1 MAIIS
6 SIASAV
12 GAALSSAAAAIAG
25 GIGSAFAAIGSAGA
39 AIGSAGAAIGS
50 AGGAIGI
57 TAEGISIASGLI
69 GAAGSIGSGVAQAK
83 QQRDTGKYNS
93 AIQNNQAI
101 EIENANQRKL
111 AQSRMLQSQQL
122 SNQRAI
128 AAAKG
133 ISLESASSLSLF
145 DDTAVA
151 GAFREEQ
158 FNYNSSSKA
167 SSLRSGAVLSKYQGN
182 ASSTN
187 SLVSAFGSGIASG
200 GRVAKNWYQ
209 MG

>member
-6 SIASAV
+6 SIASAIG
-12 GAALSSAAAAIAG
+12 GALSAAAG
-25 GIGSAFAAIGSAGA
+25 AIGSAVA
-39 AIGSAGAAIGS
+39 SIGTALGTAGAGL
-50 AGGAIGI
+50 
-57 TAEGISIASGLI
+57 GISAQGISLAASL
-69 GAAGSIGSGVAQAK
+69 AGSIGSSAAQAK
-83 QQRDTGKYNS
+83 QQKETGKYNS

-101 EIENANQRKL
+101 ETENANQRKL

-122 SNQRAI
+122 SSQRAI

-133 ISLESASSLSLF
+133 VSLESASSLSLF
-145 DDTAVA
+145 DDTAIA
-151 GAFREEQ
+151 GAFREEE

-167 SSLRSGAVLSKYQGN
+167 SSLRAGAALSKYQGK
-182 ASSTN
+182 ASAAN
-187 SLVSAFGSGIASG
+187 SLVSGFGSVIASG

>member
-1 MAIIS
+1 MAVIGAII
-6 SIASAV
+6 AGV
-12 GAALSSAAAAIAG
+12 GAAMGGLGGAIIGGVSSALG
-25 GIGSAFAAIGSAGA
+25 AIGSAGA
-39 AIGSAGAAIGS
+39 AIG
-50 AGGAIGI
+50 I
-57 TAEGISIASGLI
+57 TAQGLSIASGLV

-83 QQRDTGKYNS
+83 QQKETGKYNS

-167 SSLRSGAVLSKYQGN
+167 SSLRYGAVLSKYQGN